1 MEPIGK
7 NPSLV
12 DAAAIDP
19 AHVPGL
25 ATPVAVPKPGVVDR
39 TESGPDPD
47 PESDPESDPEP
58 ESDADSRAEADG
70 DSSGEEPAAGTEASD
85 GPVFE
90 VSDRRGSIVV
100 DETGVRFTLDDQAAE
115 WTWDEIGALEI
126 TTGRFPRRL
135 TLYVHTPDRRWYPN
149 EIRASSRAE
158 LTRWSEE
165 LDAALD
171 AWFDDA
177 DADDAAG
184 AEDRPEGEP
193 SDAAAAADTTDS
205 ADAADE
211 ADTADAADAKESAKP
226 GKPGKPGAAGKSRKG
241 D

>member
-25 ATPVAVPKPGVVDR
+25 ATPVAVPQPGVVDR

-47 PESDPESDPEP
+47 PESDPEPET
-58 ESDADSRAEADG
+58 DADSWAEADD
-70 DSSGEEPAAGTEASD
+70 DSSGEEPDAGTETSD

-177 DADDAAG
+177 DADDTTE
-184 AEDRPEGEP
+184 AEDRPEAEP
-193 SDAAAAADTTDS
+193 SEPTDS
-205 ADAADE
+205 ADA
-211 ADTADAADAKESAKP
+211 TDATDAEPAAKP
-226 GKPGKPGAAGKSRKG
+226 GKPVKKK

>member
-25 ATPVAVPKPGVVDR
+25 ATPVAVPQPGVVDR

-47 PESDPESDPEP
+47 PESDPEPEA
-58 ESDADSRAEADG
+58 DAASRAEADD
-70 DSSGEEPAAGTEASD
+70 DSSDSDSDSDSADGESGAQD

-177 DADDAAG
+177 DADDTTE
-184 AEDRPEGEP
+184 AEDRPEVEP
-193 SDAAAAADTTDS
+193 SEPTEPTDS
-205 ADAADE
+205 ADA
-211 ADTADAADAKESAKP
+211 TDATDAEPAAKP
-226 GKPGKPGAAGKSRKG
+226 GKPGKPAKKK

>member
-25 ATPVAVPKPGVVDR
+25 ATPVAVPQPGVVDR
-39 TESGPDPD
+39 TDSGPDPD
-47 PESDPESDPEP
+47 PESDPEP
-58 ESDADSRAEADG
+58 ESAADSRTEADG
-70 DSSGEEPAAGTEASD
+70 DSSDEEPAAGAEASD

-100 DETGVRFTLDDQAAE
+100 DATGVRFTLDDQAAE

-184 AEDRPEGEP
+184 AEDRPEVESP
-193 SDAAAAADTTDS
+193 DAADTT
-205 ADAADE
+205 DAADE
-211 ADTADAADAKESAKP
+211 ADTADAKESAKP